1 MKENKVSG
9 KSLIVVTVAL
19 IIGAVLAL
27 ALMVLNRKD
36 ASPPTPTSLAAAV
49 PTPHMLKFP
58 QIREW
63 ILKEMAAKGA
73 KLSVVNI
80 WATWCEPCRAE
91 MPELAKFA
99 QAGNAPLFL
108 VSADNE
114 SDVESVRTFL
124 AENKA
129 NFQTSLIAGAQD
141 EFITEWQKLTESL
154 KTPWSMT
161 LPATFLVTDTGEI
174 RAMLTGETTE
184 SELKAFVAKH
194 QDAKR

>member
-9 KSLIVVTVAL
+9 KSLIIVTVAL
-19 IIGAVLAL
+19 IIGTVLVL
-27 ALMVLNRKD
+27 TLMVLNRKD
-36 ASPPTPTSLAAAV
+36 ASPPTPASLATAV
-49 PTPHMLKFP
+49 PAPHMLKFP

-99 QAGNAPLFL
+99 QTGNAPLFL

-114 SDVESVRTFL
+114 TDIESVRAFL
-124 AENKA
+124 GENKA

-161 LPATFLVTDTGEI
+161 LPATFLVTNTGEI

>member
-9 KSLIVVTVAL
+9 KSLIVVT
-19 IIGAVLAL
+19 LAL
-27 ALMVLNRKD
+27 MVGTVIVLTLMVLNRKD
-36 ASPPTPTSLAAAV
+36 ASPPSSTSVAAEV
-49 PTPHMLKFP
+49 PAPHMLKFP

-99 QAGNAPLFL
+99 QSGNAPLFL

-114 SDVESVRTFL
+114 SDIESVRAFL
-124 AENKA
+124 GESKA

-141 EFITEWQKLTESL
+141 EFIMEWQKLTESL

-174 RAMLTGETTE
+174 RAMLSGEKTE
-184 SELKAFVAKH
+184 SELRAFVAKH

>member
-9 KSLIVVTVAL
+9 KSLIVITLAL
-19 IIGAVLAL
+19 IIGTVLVL
-27 ALMVLNRKD
+27 TLMVLNRKD
-36 ASPPTPTSLAAAV
+36 APTPEPANHATAV
-49 PTPHMLKFP
+49 PAPHMLKFP

-63 ILKEMAAKGA
+63 ILKEMAARGA
-73 KLSVVNI
+73 KISVVNI

-91 MPELAKFA
+91 MPELARFA
-99 QAGNAPLFL
+99 QTGNAPLFL

-114 SDVESVRTFL
+114 SDVESVRAFL
-124 AENKA
+124 GESKA

-174 RAMLTGETTE
+174 RAMLSGETTE
-184 SELKAFVAKH
+184 SELKAFVTKH

>member
-129 NFQTSLIAGAQD
+129 TFQT
-141 EFITEWQKLTESL
+141 
-154 KTPWSMT
+154 
-161 LPATFLVTDTGEI
+161 
-174 RAMLTGETTE
+174 
-184 SELKAFVAKH
+184 
-194 QDAKR
+194 